1 MKKRKKIVN
10 IIIATSKK
18 YNINDAMDFIN
29 YNENNC
35 KLVFYKNNL
44 QIQIQKFKPDII
56 FFVHWSYIIPFEIYN
71 NYKCIVFHTA
81 DLPFGRGGSPIQNN
95 IANGIYK
102 TKISA
107 IKVEKEIDSGDI
119 YLKEDIELNGSLKE
133 ILKRI
138 SKIIFNIMIPKIID
152 GNYVLKKQVGKP
164 SYFSRRKKEDGEIK
178 EYFDINKIYDYIRML
193 DSGDDEYP
201 RAYINFGDYQ
211 FNFSNAN
218 FKDKK
223 IIATIEIKKI

>member
-1 MKKRKKIVN
+1 MKK

-18 YNINDAMDFIN
+18 YNINDAMDFVN

-35 KLVFYKNNL
+35 KLIFYKNNL

-56 FFVHWSYIIPFEIYN
+56 FFVHWSYFIPEEIYN

-102 TKISA
+102 TKITA

-119 YLKEDIELNGSLKE
+119 YLKEDIELNGNLTE

-138 SKIIFNIMIPKIID
+138 SKTIFNIMIPKIID
-152 GNYVLKKQVGKP
+152 GNYILKKQVGKP
-164 SYFSRRKKEDGEIK
+164 SYFTRRKKEDGEIK

-193 DSGDDEYP
+193 DNEEYP
-201 RAYINFGDYQ
+201 KAYINFGDYQ
-211 FNFSNAN
+211 FKFSNATLEDN
-218 FKDKK
+218 K
-223 IIATIEIKKI
+223 IVATIEIEKK